1 MDDNKRYTN
10 GDLYKEIYDL
20 KMELIKRDEH
30 LEDKIDRT
38 YLRIQQYEADIYP
51 IKRFVYG
58 LVAITGGA
66 LVTAVIGL
74 LVATQ

>member
-1 MDDNKRYTN
+1 MPRPTN
-10 GDLYKEIYDL
+10 TDIYVELHELRKEL
-20 KMELIKRDEH
+20 VERDEQ
-30 LEDKIDRT
+30 LEDKIDKT

-58 LVAITGGA
+58 LIAITGGA
-66 LVTAVIGL
+66 LITAIIGL